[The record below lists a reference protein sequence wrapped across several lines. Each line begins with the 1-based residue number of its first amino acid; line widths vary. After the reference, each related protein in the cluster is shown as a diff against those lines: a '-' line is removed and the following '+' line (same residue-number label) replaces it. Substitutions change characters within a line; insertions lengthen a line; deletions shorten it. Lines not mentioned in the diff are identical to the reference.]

1 MKLSIVVPVDADTV
15 AVQSAMDDLVECG
28 FSCSTLAPY
37 QESLRR
43 RFEHGVIGAQEI
55 PAQLFELFAE
65 LSFGVFVF
73 IAHD

>member
-1 MKLSIVVPVDADTV
+1 MELSIVVPVDADAI
-15 AVQSAMDDLVECG
+15 AVQSAMDDLVERG
-28 FSCSTLAPY
+28 FPCPALAPE
-37 QESLRR
+37 QKSLRW
-43 RFEHGVIGAQEI
+43 RFKGRAIGAQEI

>member
-1 MKLSIVVPVDADTV
+1 
-15 AVQSAMDDLVECG
+15 MDDLVECG